1 MTIEAVSVYVKI
13 DGRVVLAPIAQEKA
27 QLFMRMLPVFQE
39 GQPSKAT
46 VYVMPKEVAD
56 HVEAA
61 GRAISGVL
69 QQLKGGA
76 HACPVAADVINALK
90 ENA

>member
-39 GQPSKAT
+39 GQPSEAS
-46 VYVMPKEVAD
+46 VNVMPKEVAD

-61 GRAISGVL
+61 GRELHAML
-69 QQLKGGA
+69 TKKKGGTQ
-76 HACPVAADVINALK
+76 
-90 ENA
+90 

>member
-1 MTIEAVSVYVKI
+1 MNIEAVSVYVKI

-27 QLFMRMLPVFQE
+27 QLFMGMLPAFQE
-39 GQPSKAT
+39 GHPSKAT

-61 GRAISGVL
+61 GRAL
-69 QQLKGGA
+69 NKKLTKKQGGTQ
-76 HACPVAADVINALK
+76 
-90 ENA
+90 